1 MLGIIFVLV
10 LIISF
15 ILALRAL
22 PELEVP
28 PEAKEAIKSTQPKLK
43 ISGIF
48 LFLKERTTEGSSF
61 LKERTTN
68 GSSFFKDRVLHFPT
82 RRVFS
87 SSRLG
92 APPLQ
97 AKSSKPSSDKHIPS
111 SPGSSGGEIDRLL
124 VKE

>member
-61 LKERTTN
+61 
-68 GSSFFKDRVLHFPT
+68 FKDRVLHFPT

-87 SSRLG
+87 SSRLD

-97 AKSSKPSSDKHIPS
+97 AKSSEPSSDKHIPS